1 MMSYGSP
8 HFYTYFLVLKVVFLT
23 WIIYYKTVVQ
33 VFVLKSQGSNEIH
46 FLNFKMHFNSKE
58 RIMKQKFISNYLK
71 MSKIRNSW

>member
-8 HFYTYFLVLKVVFLT
+8 HIYTYFLVLKVVFLT
-23 WIIYYKTVVQ
+23 WIIYYKTVIQ

-46 FLNFKMHFNSKE
+46 FLNSKMHFNSKE